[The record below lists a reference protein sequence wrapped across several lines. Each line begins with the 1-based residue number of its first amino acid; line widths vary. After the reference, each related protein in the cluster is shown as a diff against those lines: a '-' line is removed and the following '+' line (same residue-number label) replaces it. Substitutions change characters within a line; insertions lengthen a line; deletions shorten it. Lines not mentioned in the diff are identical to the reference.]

1 MKNKLTIWSKKYWIT
16 ALGVLTGGIVGYLY
30 YRQVGC
36 RSGNCAITSDPLNM
50 TFYGMVM
57 GGLLMNIISDFL
69 LKSKP

>member
-1 MKNKLTIWSKKYWIT
+1 MTWLNKYWIT

-36 RSGNCAITSDPLNM
+36 SSGNCVITSDPLNM
-50 TFYGMVM
+50 TLYGMVM
-57 GGLLMNIISDFL
+57 GGLLMNIISGFL